1 MEDWIRLAEERK
13 WDDDNDDVAA
23 DDGDDDDYYYYYDDY
38 YGDNNNL
45 IQFLFINVS
54 SLQPNGPFEK
64 QHNIQTL
71 VTKHNE
77 KCTFAT
83 QTK

>member
-1 MEDWIRLAEERK
+1 MADWIHLAQERK
-13 WDDDNDDVAA
+13 WDDDNDDVAV
-23 DDGDDDDYYYYYDDY
+23 DDGDYYYYYYDDY

-45 IQFLFINVS
+45 IQFLFNNVS

-64 QHNIQTL
+64 QHNIQAL

-77 KCTFAT
+77 KYTFQT

>member
-1 MEDWIRLAEERK
+1 MEDWIHIAQERK

-23 DDGDDDDYYYYYDDY
+23 ADGDYYYYCNY
-38 YGDNNNL
+38 YGDDNL

-54 SLQPNGPFEK
+54 SLQSNGPFEK

-77 KCTFAT
+77 KYTFET